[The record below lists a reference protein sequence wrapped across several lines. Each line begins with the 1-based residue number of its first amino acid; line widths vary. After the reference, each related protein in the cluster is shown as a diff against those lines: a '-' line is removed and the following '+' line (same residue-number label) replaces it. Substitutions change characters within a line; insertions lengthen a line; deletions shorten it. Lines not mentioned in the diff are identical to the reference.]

1 MTISPIGP
9 IRETCPHGGMV
20 DATVF
25 KTEVLCGAC
34 GFESRCGHHVFTSED
49 NVMTTAREQMNNMK
63 SKLATIRDEI
73 ARLRAQ
79 EEVLVELIGME
90 GGEAPQATARKRSP
104 NIKPLVLE
112 LMNRAG
118 FTGATS
124 AEVDAAVKQRVPS
137 VAKDTVGS
145 VLSRLKSDGALTH
158 DGERYYEKQYAPK
171 PPAPF
176 ERDLR
181 AVS

>member
-1 MTISPIGP
+1 
-9 IRETCPHGGMV
+9 
-20 DATVF
+20 
-25 KTEVLCGAC
+25 
-34 GFESRCGHHVFTSED
+34 
-49 NVMTTAREQMNNMK
+49 MK
-63 SKLATIRDEI
+63 IIEGELAQVRAEI
-73 ARLRAQ
+73 ERLRVK
-79 EEVLVELIGME
+79 EETLLGLLGKM
-90 GGEAPQATARKRSP
+90 GGESPSPSTQRKRSP

-124 AEVDAAVKQRVPS
+124 AEVDQAVRQRVPT

-145 VLSRLKSDGALTH
+145 VLSRLKSDGALTY
-158 DGERYYEKQYAPK
+158 DGERYYEKQFAPK

-176 ERDLR
+176 EGSLR

>member
-1 MTISPIGP
+1 
-9 IRETCPHGGMV
+9 
-20 DATVF
+20 
-25 KTEVLCGAC
+25 
-34 GFESRCGHHVFTSED
+34 
-49 NVMTTAREQMNNMK
+49 MTTAREQMNNIK
-63 SKLATIRDEI
+63 GKLASVRAEI

-79 EEVLVELIGME
+79 EEVLLELIGQD
-90 GGEAPQATARKRSP
+90 GGEPSPATGRKRSP

-124 AEVDAAVKQRVPS
+124 AEVDKAVRLRVPS

-145 VLSRLKSDGALTH
+145 VLSRLKSDGALIY
-158 DGERYYEKQYAPK
+158 DGERYYEKQFAPK

-176 ERDLR
+176 EGRLR
-181 AVS
+181 AVE